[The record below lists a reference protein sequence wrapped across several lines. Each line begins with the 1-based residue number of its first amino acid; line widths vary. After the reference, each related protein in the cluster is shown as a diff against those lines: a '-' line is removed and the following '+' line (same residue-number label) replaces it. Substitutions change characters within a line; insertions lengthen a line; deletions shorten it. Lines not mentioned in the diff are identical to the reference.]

1 MVPDPDD
8 RKLGHALGKR
18 TATQKA
24 NVTGSAGNL
33 QDHEESQ
40 AAV

>member
-1 MVPDPDD
+1 MPDLED

-18 TATQKA
+18 TVIQTA
-24 NVTGSAGNL
+24 NGTSSAGNL
-33 QDHEESQ
+33 WGREESQ